1 MNTCELHILRLTTQ
15 VIRLERLRVNFK
27 HITKLLIIT
36 FLVMNIFVIDQY
48 AFEHQ
53 IQPVSRIHRIQNDQ
67 TELLGFIFI
76 IIIIIIL

>member
-1 MNTCELHILRLTTQ
+1 MHTCELHILRLTTQ

-27 HITKLLIIT
+27 HLTKLLIIT

-48 AFEHQ
+48 AFEYQ

>member
-1 MNTCELHILRLTTQ
+1 
-15 VIRLERLRVNFK
+15 
-27 HITKLLIIT
+27 
-36 FLVMNIFVIDQY
+36 MNIFVIDQY
-48 AFEHQ
+48 AFEYQ